1 MTASLPP
8 GYKSTSILIK
18 GRVQGVWF
26 RAWTSES
33 ARKLGLAGRVRNL
46 PDGDVEAVFVG
57 PSNAVDEIVTACRSG
72 PPLARVDDI
81 EIREIADEKA
91 AELLGYEF
99 NHHPTG

>member
-1 MTASLPP
+1 MTTSLPQ
-8 GYKSTSILIK
+8 GYKSASILIK

-33 ARKLGLAGRVRNL
+33 AQKLGLAGRVRNL
-46 PDGDVEAVFVG
+46 PDGDVEALFVG
-57 PSNAVDEIVTACRSG
+57 PVDAVDEIVSACRSG

-81 EIREIADEKA
+81 EFREISDEEA
-91 AELLGYEF
+91 AELLGFEF